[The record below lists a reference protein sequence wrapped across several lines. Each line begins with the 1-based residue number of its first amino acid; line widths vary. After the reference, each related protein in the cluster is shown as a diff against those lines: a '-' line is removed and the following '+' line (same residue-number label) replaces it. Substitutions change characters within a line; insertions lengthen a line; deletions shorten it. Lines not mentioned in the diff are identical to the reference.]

1 MTYELEEKLIRYT
14 GEGGTLVLTMRTG
27 VMDKNNKC
35 MDEYALPGRL
45 GEMLGLEIEEYD
57 SLYDNKEVILHM
69 KDGKSSLGKHWCDV
83 IQLHGAE
90 SFMTYGSEYYKGK
103 PAVCVHS
110 FEKGTAWYIGTDPDA
125 EGQKKILNALLQRA
139 GMNYNRKE
147 KIETVIRNG
156 RQKDYLF
163 VMNHS
168 EEKQHIRVG
177 KKWGEDEVLELEPY
191 GVRILEK
198 SRKNKI

>member
-1 MTYELEEKLIRYT
+1 
-14 GEGGTLVLTMRTG
+14 
-27 VMDKNNKC
+27 MDKNNKC

-69 KDGKSSLGKHWCDV
+69 KDGKLSLGKHWCDV

-125 EGQKKILNALLQRA
+125 EGRLRSC
-139 GMNYNRKE
+139 R
-147 KIETVIRNG
+147 
-156 RQKDYLF
+156 
-163 VMNHS
+163 
-168 EEKQHIRVG
+168 
-177 KKWGEDEVLELEPY
+177 
-191 GVRILEK
+191 
-198 SRKNKI
+198 SRSLIA